1 MKKVYFFTTAS
12 KLLIK
17 CLECM
22 GVDYDVNH
30 NPLEFNDYV
39 ASAIVTDIQID
50 FIFDLITNHD
60 TLVSCYDQEEYDEY
74 VREESC

>member
-12 KLLIK
+12 KLLVK

-22 GVDYDVNH
+22 KVEYNVNRS
-30 NPLEFNDYV
+30 PLEFNDYV

-50 FIFDLITNHD
+50 FIFGLITNHD
-60 TLVSCYDQEEYDEY
+60 TLVTCYDQEEYDEY

>member
-1 MKKVYFFTTAS
+1 MKKVYFITTAS

-22 GVDYDVNH
+22 GVVYEVNQSPLWFDDYAV
-30 NPLEFNDYV
+30 
-39 ASAIVTDIQID
+39 SATLTDIQIA
-50 FIFDLITNHD
+50 FSYDLITNHD
-60 TLVSCYDQEEYDEY
+60 SLASCYDQEEYDEY

>member
-12 KLLIK
+12 KLLVK

-22 GVDYDVNH
+22 KVDYNVNRC
-30 NPLEFNDYV
+30 PLEFNDYV

-50 FIFDLITNHD
+50 FIFGLITNRD
-60 TLVSCYDQEEYDEY
+60 PLITCYDQEEYDEY
-74 VREESC
+74 VREESH

>member
-12 KLLIK
+12 KLLVK

-22 GVDYDVNH
+22 GVDYDVNR
-30 NPLEFNDYV
+30 NPFDFNDYV

-60 TLVSCYDQEEYDEY
+60 PLVSCYDQEEYDEY

>member
-12 KLLIK
+12 RLLIK

-60 TLVSCYDQEEYDEY
+60 PLVSCYDQEEYDEY